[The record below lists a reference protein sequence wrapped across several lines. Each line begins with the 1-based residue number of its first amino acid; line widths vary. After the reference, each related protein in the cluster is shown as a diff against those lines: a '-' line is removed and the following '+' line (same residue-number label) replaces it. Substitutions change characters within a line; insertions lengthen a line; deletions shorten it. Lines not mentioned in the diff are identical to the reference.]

1 MDGFIKT
8 CIRKKLA
15 CLYKK
20 KKKSNWSH
28 PIEWSRNICA
38 IVAHSVSLKL
48 LDYECMFQ
56 FDTFVLF
63 IQYMVLLSNWDE
75 LRLIRCSCRFF
86 LYWAWIKRFKTNS
99 QLRNNL
105 RHIFWSWKPNKIERK
120 SWFLA
125 LVAEISA
132 SVYHK
137 RAMTSC
143 KEKEKCIQTNNNRH
157 WPL

>member
-1 MDGFIKT
+1 MSYEKKSLVFRQDLVQIHHQIMMKWTVLKKT
-8 CIRKKLA
+8 CIRKKLV
-15 CLYKK
+15 CFYKK

-63 IQYMVLLSNWDE
+63 IQYMVLLTNWDE
-75 LRLIRCSCRFF
+75 LRLIRRSCRFF
-86 LYWAWIKRFKTNS
+86 LYWAWIKRFKTNL

-105 RHIFWSWKPNKIERK
+105 RHIFWSWKPKQNRKEVMISRSCSGNKCVCV
-120 SWFLA
+120 S
-125 LVAEISA
+125 
-132 SVYHK
+132 
-137 RAMTSC
+137 
-143 KEKEKCIQTNNNRH
+143 
-157 WPL
+157 